1 MVLNTPLARVLT
13 DLMFTADLIDL
24 LIRAAQSLS
33 LSFTIILRRFCT
45 CSISYEDKEIKHR

>member
-1 MVLNTPLARVLT
+1 MVLNTLLARVLI

-45 CSISYEDKEIKHR
+45 CSISYEDKEIKQQ